1 MLTKDKNKVLQVL
14 LRTIT
19 AKLTISDIA
28 RELKQ
33 KYPQTYRTIKNL
45 ETEEIVKTENI
56 GKSSL
61 VELDLTK
68 YHLEYAI
75 AELDLC
81 SKVCKRKELSIVLTN
96 ILKMNKQFVCLLFGS
111 HATGKAKKGS
121 DIDLLFII
129 PEEYSYSKFEKISRR
144 QLSIYNCD
152 INITT
157 EKGLLEM
164 WATPG
169 QLNVGN
175 EILERHVVLCGAE
188 RFVNLLR
195 QHHVG

>member
-1 MLTKDKNKVLQVL
+1 MLTKDQIKVLQAL
-14 LRTIT
+14 LRAIT
-19 AKLTISDIA
+19 AKLIISDIA
-28 RELKQ
+28 RELNQ
-33 KYPQTYRTIKNL
+33 KYPQTYRTIKIL
-45 ETEEIVKTENI
+45 EAEGLVKTSNI

-68 YHLEYAI
+68 YHPEYAI

-81 SKVCKRKELSIVLTN
+81 KQLCKKKELSIVLEN
-96 ILKMNKQFVCLLFGS
+96 IIRMNRQFACILFGS
-111 HATGKAKKGS
+111 YAAGKGKKDS

-129 PEEYSYSKFEKISRR
+129 PEEYDYGNFEKIARR
-144 QLSIYNCD
+144 QLAIYNCD

-175 EILERHVVLCGAE
+175 EILERHVVLYNAE
-188 RFVNLLR
+188 RFITLLR